1 MQAIKKSLGF
11 KVKPVPKKVIYVPV
25 TNLNFENKDKLEQKL
40 ETIKKKDKV
49 ADALLVG
56 INVGAGGNPKY
67 GGMVASDLMGK
78 IL

>member
-11 KVKPVPKKVIYVPV
+11 KVKPVAKRVIYIPI
-25 TNLNFENKDKLEQKL
+25 TELNFEKKEKLEQKL

-56 INVGAGGNPKY
+56 INVGPGGNPKY
-67 GGMVASDLMGK
+67 GRIVAADLMG
-78 IL
+78 

>member
-40 ETIKKKDKV
+40 
-49 ADALLVG
+49 
-56 INVGAGGNPKY
+56 
-67 GGMVASDLMGK
+67 
-78 IL
+78 